1 MGEVVDFGGIT
12 KLEIP
17 PDDILEKAKG
27 RFERVVVIGVMA
39 GDETDPLIMASDPS
53 LVYVLFDLER
63 AKDWVIR
70 EVRPPTPF
78 TA

>member
-1 MGEVVDFGGIT
+1 MADVVNFTGLT

-17 PDDILEKAKG
+17 PDEMLEKAKG
-27 RFERVVVIGVMA
+27 RFERVVIIGITE
-39 GDETDPLIMASDPS
+39 GDEADPQILASDPS

-70 EVRPPTPF
+70 EVRQS
-78 TA
+78 

>member
-1 MGEVVDFGGIT
+1 MADVINFTGLT

-17 PDDILEKAKG
+17 PDEMLEKAKG
-27 RFERVVVIGVMA
+27 RFERVVIIGVTE
-39 GDETDPLIMASDPS
+39 GDETDPQILASDPS

-70 EVRPPTPF
+70 EVRQS
-78 TA
+78 